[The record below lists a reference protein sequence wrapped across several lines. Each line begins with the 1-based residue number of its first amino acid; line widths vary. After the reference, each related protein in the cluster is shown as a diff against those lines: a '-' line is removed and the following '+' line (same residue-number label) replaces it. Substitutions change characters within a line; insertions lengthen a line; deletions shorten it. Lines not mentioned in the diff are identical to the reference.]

1 MPAPAVLTS
10 DQLSAMWNLMR
21 MERRRR
27 YDASIRTQVEPRDAV
42 HARALAAPILA
53 REARRSCPE
62 SSALSDLNR
71 VVALQRKDR
80 DGPTIDAHETQRRDV
95 VQNRLLLARGKAL
108 FCRVMQRALNR
119 NCSCKIVNSRCKYA
133 IALLL

>member
-21 MERRRR
+21 MGRRRR

-95 VQNRLLLARGKAL
+95 VQNSPFARPRKGSLLPGNATSSQSQLVVQDCKFAL
-108 FCRVMQRALNR
+108 
-119 NCSCKIVNSRCKYA
+119 
-133 IALLL
+133 